1 MIEIRHLET
10 LTAIREAG
18 SLQEAAERLHVTQ
31 SALSHQLRDLEVRLK
46 TPLLNRRTRPARL
59 TTAGLRLLALADE
72 VLPRVKATERE
83 LQRLA
88 AGRTGRLH
96 VAIECHSCFQWLMP
110 ALDAFR
116 HDWPDVAL
124 DLSAAFS
131 FAPLPA
137 LVRGDLDVVITSD
150 PQANDAVQYLPLFRY
165 ELVLAVAKANPLA
178 QCKFIQ
184 PEQLADQVLIT
195 YPVERQRL
203 DVFTAFLDPAGIEP
217 AALRKAEL
225 TPIIA
230 QLVASQRGVA
240 ALPNWALTE
249 YLDQGW
255 LRICRLGEQ
264 GVWRTLYAAVRIED
278 AETDYLRAFMM
289 QARDTCFKTLSGIK
303 QARELPVFPARRDR
317 RLPERMAY
325 EAGPD
330 LKKSELKKSGGS
342 AG

>member
-1 MIEIRHLET
+1 MLEIRHLET

-18 SLQEAAERLHVTQ
+18 SLQEAADRLHVTQ

-59 TTAGLRLLALADE
+59 TTAALRILALADE
-72 VLPRVKATERE
+72 ILPRLKATERE

-96 VAIECHSCFQWLMP
+96 LAIECHSCFQWLMP

-116 HDWPDVAL
+116 QNWPDVAL

-137 LVRGDLDVVITSD
+137 LIRGDLDVVITSD
-150 PQANDAVQYLPLFRY
+150 PQAMDVIQYLPLFSY
-165 ELVLAVAKANPLA
+165 ELVLAVSAANPLA
-178 QCKFIQ
+178 QYKYIE
-184 PEQLADQVLIT
+184 PDQLADQVLIT
-195 YPVERQRL
+195 YPVEKQRL
-203 DVFTAFLDPAGIEP
+203 DIFTTFLDPAGVEP

-225 TPIIA
+225 TPIIV

-249 YLDQGW
+249 YLNQGW
-255 LRICRLGEQ
+255 LRICHLGAQ

-278 AETDYLRAFMM
+278 AEASYLSAFM
-289 QARDTCFKTLSGIK
+289 A
-303 QARELPVFPARRDR
+303 QARETCFRTLNGIKAVHP
-317 RLPERMAY
+317 
-325 EAGPD
+325 
-330 LKKSELKKSGGS
+330 SGTSGVTS
-342 AG
+342 RH

>member
-1 MIEIRHLET
+1 MRTETPMLEIRHLET
-10 LTAIREAG
+10 LTAIRETG

-31 SALSHQLRDLEVRLK
+31 SALSHQLRDLEVRLQ

-59 TTAGLRLLALADE
+59 TTAALRVLILADE
-72 VLPRVKATERE
+72 VLPRIKATERE

-88 AGRTGRLH
+88 SGRTGRLH
-96 VAIECHSCFQWLMP
+96 LAIECHSCFQWLMP

-150 PQANDAVQYLPLFRY
+150 PQTIEAIEYLPLFRY
-165 ELVLAVAKANPLA
+165 ELVLALAANNPLA
-178 QCKFIQ
+178 QYKYIE
-184 PEQLADQVLIT
+184 PIQLADQVLIT

-203 DVFTAFLDPAGIEP
+203 DVFTAFLDPADVEP
-217 AALRKAEL
+217 ASIRQAEL

-249 YLDQGW
+249 YLHQGW
-255 LRICRLGEQ
+255 LRISRLGEH
-264 GVWRTLYAAVRIED
+264 GVWRTLYAAVRTED
-278 AETDYLRAFMM
+278 ANAPYLLAFTEKARQVCFETLD
-289 QARDTCFKTLSGIK
+289 GIN
-303 QARELPVFPARRDR
+303 
-317 RLPERMAY
+317 
-325 EAGPD
+325 EAGTAR
-330 LKKSELKKSGGS
+330 K
-342 AG
+342 A

>member
-1 MIEIRHLET
+1 MLEIRHLET
-10 LTAIREAG
+10 LCAIRDAG
-18 SLQEAAERLHVTQ
+18 SLQEASERLHVTQ

-59 TTAGLRLLALADE
+59 TTAGLRILALADE

-96 VAIECHSCFQWLMP
+96 LAIDCHSCFQWLMP

-116 HDWPDVAL
+116 HDWPDVEL

-137 LVRGDLDVVITSD
+137 LLRGDLDVVVTSD
-150 PQANDAVQYLPLFRY
+150 PQAIEAVEYLPLFRY
-165 ELVLAVAKANPLA
+165 ELVLAVAAANPLA
-178 QCKFIQ
+178 QYKYIE
-184 PEQLADQVLIT
+184 PYQLADQVLIT

-203 DVFTAFLDPAGIEP
+203 DVFTAFLDPAGVEP

-249 YLDQGW
+249 YLNQDW
-255 LRICRLGEQ
+255 LRLCHLGSQ
-264 GVWRTLYAAVRIED
+264 GVWRILYAAVRSED
-278 AETDYLRAFMM
+278 VQADYLQAFIK
-289 QARDTCFKTLSGIK
+289 QARDTCFKTLTGIK
-303 QARELPVFPARRDR
+303 AAR
-317 RLPERMAY
+317 
-325 EAGPD
+325 
-330 LKKSELKKSGGS
+330 
-342 AG
+342 

>member
-1 MIEIRHLET
+1 MLEIRHLET
-10 LTAIREAG
+10 LTAIRDGG

-31 SALSHQLRDLEVRLK
+31 SALSHQLRDLEVRPK

-59 TTAGLRLLALADE
+59 TTAGLRILALADE
-72 VLPRVKATERE
+72 VLPRVRATERE

-96 VAIECHSCFQWLMP
+96 LAIECHSCFQWLMP

-116 HDWPDVAL
+116 QEWPDVAL

-150 PQANDAVQYLPLFRY
+150 PQQIEAIDYVPLFRY
-165 ELVLAVAKANPLA
+165 ELVLAVAKGSPLA
-178 QCKFIQ
+178 DRRFVA
-184 PEQLADQVLIT
+184 PSDLADQVLIT
-195 YPVERQRL
+195 YPVGRERL
-203 DVFTAFLDPAGIEP
+203 DIYTAFLDPADVEP
-217 AALRKAEL
+217 AAVRRAEL

-249 YLDQGW
+249 YLEQGW
-255 LRICRLGEQ
+255 LRTCRLGEQ
-264 GVWRTLYAAVRIED
+264 GVWRSLYAGVRSED
-278 AETDYLRAFMM
+278 LSASYVQAFLD
-289 QARDTCFKTLSGIK
+289 QARDTCFKTLSGIRAVAPGIRNRP
-303 QARELPVFPARRDR
+303 QRGAGNRARTRAQ
-317 RLPERMAY
+317 
-325 EAGPD
+325 
-330 LKKSELKKSGGS
+330 S
-342 AG
+342 

>member
-1 MIEIRHLET
+1 MLEIRHLET
-10 LTAIREAG
+10 LCAIRDAG

-59 TTAGLRLLALADE
+59 TTAALRIVALADT
-72 VLPRVKATERE
+72 VLPQVKATERD

-96 VAIECHSCFQWLMP
+96 LAIECHSCFQWLMP
-110 ALDAFR
+110 ALDSFR
-116 HDWPDVAL
+116 RDWPDVEL

-137 LVRGDLDVVITSD
+137 LLRGDLDVVITSD
-150 PQANDAVQYLPLFRY
+150 PQPMDAIEYIPLFRY
-165 ELVLAVAKANPLA
+165 EVVLAVAAANPLA
-178 QCKFIQ
+178 QHKYIE
-184 PEQLADQVLIT
+184 PHQLADQVLIT

-203 DVFTAFLDPAGIEP
+203 DVFTAFLDPADVEP
-217 AALRKAEL
+217 AIIRRAEL

-249 YLDQGW
+249 YLNQG
-255 LRICRLGEQ
+255 LLTICRLGEQ
-264 GVWRTLYAAVRIED
+264 GVWCTLYAAVRTED
-278 AETDYLRAFMM
+278 LEADYLKAFVQ
-289 QARDTCFKTLSGIK
+289 QAHDTCFKTLTGIK
-303 QARELPVFPARRDR
+303 TVR
-317 RLPERMAY
+317 
-325 EAGPD
+325 
-330 LKKSELKKSGGS
+330 
-342 AG
+342 

>member
-1 MIEIRHLET
+1 MLEIRHLET
-10 LTAIREAG
+10 LCAIRDAG

-59 TTAGLRLLALADE
+59 TTAALRIVALADT
-72 VLPRVKATERE
+72 VLPQVKATERD

-96 VAIECHSCFQWLMP
+96 LAIECHSCFQWLMP
-110 ALDAFR
+110 ALDSFR
-116 HDWPDVAL
+116 RDWPDVEL

-137 LVRGDLDVVITSD
+137 LLRGDLDVVITSD
-150 PQANDAVQYLPLFRY
+150 PQPMDAIEYIPLFRY
-165 ELVLAVAKANPLA
+165 EVVLAVAAANPLA
-178 QCKFIQ
+178 QHKYIE
-184 PEQLADQVLIT
+184 PHQLADQVLIT

-203 DVFTAFLDPAGIEP
+203 DVFTAFLDPADVEP
-217 AALRKAEL
+217 ATIRRAEL

-249 YLDQGW
+249 YLNQG
-255 LRICRLGEQ
+255 LLTICRLGEQ
-264 GVWRTLYAAVRIED
+264 GVWCTLYAAVRTED
-278 AETDYLRAFMM
+278 LEADYLKAFVQ
-289 QARDTCFKTLSGIK
+289 QAHDTCFKTLTGIK
-303 QARELPVFPARRDR
+303 TVR
-317 RLPERMAY
+317 
-325 EAGPD
+325 
-330 LKKSELKKSGGS
+330 
-342 AG
+342 

>member
-1 MIEIRHLET
+1 MLEIRHMET
-10 LTAIREAG
+10 LSAIRDAG

-59 TTAGLRLLALADE
+59 TTAALRILALADV
-72 VLPRVKATERE
+72 VLPQVKATERD

-96 VAIECHSCFQWLMP
+96 LAIDCHSCFQWLMP

-116 HDWPDVAL
+116 HDWPDVEL

-137 LVRGDLDVVITSD
+137 LVRGDLDVVVTSD
-150 PQANDAVQYLPLFRY
+150 PQAIDAIEYLPLFRY
-165 ELVLAVAKANPLA
+165 ELVLAVAATNPLSQYKYIEPA
-178 QCKFIQ
+178 
-184 PEQLADQVLIT
+184 QLADQVLIT
-195 YPVERQRL
+195 YPVGRQRL

-217 AALRKAEL
+217 ASLRKAEL

-249 YLDQGW
+249 YLNQDW
-255 LRICRLGEQ
+255 LRICHLGEQ
-264 GVWRTLYAAVRIED
+264 GVWRTLYAAVRAED
-278 AETDYLRAFMM
+278 LEADYLQAFMS
-289 QARDTCFKTLSGIK
+289 QARETCFKTLTGIK
-303 QARELPVFPARRDR
+303 AVR
-317 RLPERMAY
+317 
-325 EAGPD
+325 
-330 LKKSELKKSGGS
+330 
-342 AG
+342 

>member
-1 MIEIRHLET
+1 MLEIRHLET
-10 LTAIREAG
+10 LCAIRDAG

-59 TTAGLRLLALADE
+59 TTAGLRILALADE

-96 VAIECHSCFQWLMP
+96 LAIDCHSCFQWLMP

-116 HDWPDVAL
+116 HDWPDVEL

-137 LVRGDLDVVITSD
+137 LLRGDLDVVVTSD
-150 PQANDAVQYLPLFRY
+150 PQAIEAVEYLPLFRY
-165 ELVLAVAKANPLA
+165 ELVLAVAAANPLA
-178 QCKFIQ
+178 QYKYIE
-184 PEQLADQVLIT
+184 PYQLADQVLIT

-203 DVFTAFLDPAGIEP
+203 DVFTAFLDPAGVEP

-240 ALPNWALTE
+240 ALPNWA
-249 YLDQGW
+249 
-255 LRICRLGEQ
+255 
-264 GVWRTLYAAVRIED
+264 
-278 AETDYLRAFMM
+278 
-289 QARDTCFKTLSGIK
+289 
-303 QARELPVFPARRDR
+303 
-317 RLPERMAY
+317 
-325 EAGPD
+325 
-330 LKKSELKKSGGS
+330 
-342 AG
+342 

>member
-1 MIEIRHLET
+1 MLEIRHLET
-10 LTAIREAG
+10 LSAIRDAG

-59 TTAGLRLLALADE
+59 TTAGLRILALADE
-72 VLPRVKATERE
+72 VLPRMKATERE

-96 VAIECHSCFQWLMP
+96 LAIECHSCFQWLMP

-116 HDWPDVAL
+116 QNWPDVAL

-137 LVRGDLDVVITSD
+137 LLRGDLDVVITSD
-150 PQANDAVQYLPLFRY
+150 PQDMDAVQYLPLFSY
-165 ELVLAVAKANPLA
+165 ELVLAVAAANPLA
-178 QCKFIQ
+178 QYKYIE

-195 YPVERQRL
+195 YPVEKQRL
-203 DVFTAFLDPAGIEP
+203 DVYTAFLDPAGVEP
-217 AALRKAEL
+217 ASIRKAEL
-225 TPIIA
+225 TPIIV

-249 YLDQGW
+249 YLNQGW
-255 LRICRLGEQ
+255 LRICHLGAT

-278 AETDYLRAFMM
+278 AQASYLQAFLE
-289 QARDTCFKTLSGIK
+289 QAQETCFRTLDGIK
-303 QARELPVFPARRDR
+303 AA
-317 RLPERMAY
+317 
-325 EAGPD
+325 
-330 LKKSELKKSGGS
+330 
-342 AG
+342 

>member
-1 MIEIRHLET
+1 MLEIRHLET
-10 LTAIREAG
+10 ITAIRDAG

-31 SALSHQLRDLEVRLK
+31 SALSHQLRDLETRLK

-59 TTAGLRLLALADE
+59 TTAGLRVLALADE
-72 VLPRVKATERE
+72 ILPRLKATERE

-88 AGRTGRLH
+88 AGKTGRLH
-96 VAIECHSCFQWLMP
+96 LAIECHSCFQWLMP

-116 HDWPDVAL
+116 QDWPDVTL

-150 PQANDAVQYLPLFRY
+150 PQELEAVSYLPLFRY
-165 ELVLAVAKANPLA
+165 ELVLAVAAANPLS
-178 QCKFIQ
+178 QYRYIE
-184 PEQLADQVLIT
+184 PRQLEEQVLIT
-195 YPVERQRL
+195 YPVEKQRL

-217 AALRKAEL
+217 ASVRTAEL

-249 YLDQGW
+249 YLNQGW
-255 LRICRLGEQ
+255 LRVCHLGEH

-278 AETDYLRAFMM
+278 ADAHYLKAFIDKA
-289 QARDTCFKTLSGIK
+289 QEICFKTLSGIK
-303 QARELPVFPARRDR
+303 THRARPVFG
-317 RLPERMAY
+317 
-325 EAGPD
+325 AGTGQ
-330 LKKSELKKSGGS
+330 KSPLRPGSGTDGRIL
-342 AG
+342 